1 MRATNEC
8 VAKTCDKSTI
18 SIDFLLLFWLWPTFF
33 DVFFG
38 EFHVWPDKTKVN
50 FQIEEAKKRIKM
62 RYKNTINTQFNP
74 ELIRRMFDRNHCRQ
88 ITKNRTQWFAV
99 FFCFC
104 ILCVALVFF
113 DAEICTQSA
122 AWFFVINLFCFVYEY
137 SKA

>member
-1 MRATNEC
+1 MCEQRMNALRKRVTNRQFQL
-8 VAKTCDKSTI
+8 I
-18 SIDFLLLFWLWPTFF
+18 FF
-33 DVFFG
+33 FSFGFDRHFSMFFFG

-99 FFCFC
+99 FFVFAFC
-104 ILCVALVFF
+104 ASLWSFSTQKFARRALPDF
-113 DAEICTQSA
+113 SP
-122 AWFFVINLFCFVYEY
+122 
-137 SKA
+137 